1 MNVVSLVR
9 LHVDNVRIINS
20 INKSANQSYSLLF
33 LFTINNQFLPTG
45 THCKA
50 DFYSQINEGG
60 DYSPENLVLDD
71 AADDGAG
78 GERRRS
84 ERGRKREKPD
94 YYDSLEFENKVETLK
109 KLPMYLIIISK
120 IMHQNQIF
128 ISSIFCSVKLK
139 DKLVA
144 QKAHQIKAHW
154 DLENGK
160 CDKVC

>member
-1 MNVVSLVR
+1 MIHYQISQ
-9 LHVDNVRIINS
+9 IS
-20 INKSANQSYSLLF
+20 INNSLLF
-33 LFTINNQFLPTG
+33 LFTINNHSLLTG

-94 YYDSLEFENKVETLK
+94 YYDSLEFENKV
-109 KLPMYLIIISK
+109 
-120 IMHQNQIF
+120 
-128 ISSIFCSVKLK
+128 
-139 DKLVA
+139 
-144 QKAHQIKAHW
+144 
-154 DLENGK
+154 
-160 CDKVC
+160 

>member
-1 MNVVSLVR
+1 MNVVSLVQ
-9 LHVDNVRIINS
+9 LHVDNVRIKNS
-20 INKSANQSYSLLF
+20 INKSANQSDNFFLLTFF

-109 KLPMYLIIISK
+109 KLPMYLID
-120 IMHQNQIF
+120 N
-128 ISSIFCSVKLK
+128 
-139 DKLVA
+139 
-144 QKAHQIKAHW
+144 
-154 DLENGK
+154 N
-160 CDKVC
+160 